1 VSKYPLLAEHWWDGR
16 TKKNVVDWSLHGNI
30 STHTVN
36 KSNPTPSH
44 TTPKKTV
51 SSLASAPSNRKQSES
66 QRNRHPRSPRGQR
79 GRPGMI
85 RIDGNCSPT
94 REPSLT
100 CIIHQHSNGGNSPIL
115 RLTHKR
121 SFSVDALLFFPL
133 LSGKR
138 LHSYLENGPVE
149 IYSWFTHWKWWFSHS
164 FFVCLPEGNSAD
176 STKDSVKALGML
188 GMRWD
193 RGRPGFFVAI
203 FMGISRAI
211 YWDLPYINERYGRYE
226 IWD

>member
-1 VSKYPLLAEHWWDGR
+1 MVIFHSSVSLPE
-16 TKKNVVDWSLHGNI
+16 GNSQHFYLEWANTPCLP
-30 STHTVN
+30 STCGMEEQR
-36 KSNPTPSH
+36 
-44 TTPKKTV
+44 
-51 SSLASAPSNRKQSES
+51 SNRKQSES
-66 QRNRHPRSPRGQR
+66 QRNRHPRSPGGQR

-121 SFSVDALLFFPL
+121 SFSVDALLFFHL

-149 IYSWFTHWKWWFSHS
+149 I
-164 FFVCLPEGNSAD
+164 V
-176 STKDSVKALGML
+176 
-188 GMRWD
+188 
-193 RGRPGFFVAI
+193 
-203 FMGISRAI
+203 
-211 YWDLPYINERYGRYE
+211 DLPMNSMVDLSIVSGMFTEVYPNHYPIKSL
-226 IWD
+226 

>member
-1 VSKYPLLAEHWWDGR
+1 MSKYPLLAEHWWDGR

-149 IYSWFTHWKWWFSHS
+149 IVDLPMNSMVDLSIVDIVSYSWFTHKKWINMVIFP
-164 FFVCLPEGNSAD
+164 FVFCMF
-176 STKDSVKALGML
+176 T
-188 GMRWD
+188 
-193 RGRPGFFVAI
+193 RG
-203 FMGISRAI
+203 
-211 YWDLPYINERYGRYE
+211 
-226 IWD
+226 

>member
-1 VSKYPLLAEHWWDGR
+1 MSKYPLLAEHWWDGR

-121 SFSVDALLFFPL
+121 SFSVDALLFFHL

-149 IYSWFTHWKWWFSHS
+149 IVDLPMNSMVDLSIVDIVSYSWFTHKKWINMVIFP
-164 FFVCLPEGNSAD
+164 FVFCMF
-176 STKDSVKALGML
+176 T
-188 GMRWD
+188 
-193 RGRPGFFVAI
+193 RG
-203 FMGISRAI
+203 
-211 YWDLPYINERYGRYE
+211 
-226 IWD
+226 

>member
-1 VSKYPLLAEHWWDGR
+1 MSKYPLLAEHWWDGR

-149 IYSWFTHWKWWFSHS
+149 IVDLPMNSMVDLSIVDIVSYSWFTHKKWISMVIFP
-164 FFVCLPEGNSAD
+164 FVFCMF
-176 STKDSVKALGML
+176 T
-188 GMRWD
+188 
-193 RGRPGFFVAI
+193 RG
-203 FMGISRAI
+203 
-211 YWDLPYINERYGRYE
+211 
-226 IWD
+226 